1 MGSAI
6 VLDLLGRE
14 LMEVTSRKY
23 NRFING
29 LDKKHTINQF

>member
-6 VLDLLGRE
+6 VLDLLGRAHGSN
-14 LMEVTSRKY
+14 MSRKY